1 MRDRSG
7 RTRGACILVVLALLA
22 PRGASAAEPNVKSIA
37 AGLSY
42 DHFSRSVVWP
52 GVGAASKILSHMVS
66 ARVDIG
72 LAGGLVVRLD
82 AGLSLN
88 DFSGLTFDA
97 LPVSLELDGD
107 SIKGFALGAEVA
119 TPLKKLGAFEI
130 GAAGRFVYSFGMSKS
145 WALEGFAV
153 EGEATGQPRWMEL
166 SAGPRIAFLSAGRI
180 VPYAEVRAS
189 LFWAGFR
196 MSETLGDLSG
206 EETKSVR
213 GDFAVSIALGADV
226 RVTDRISV
234 KAKAGIMPA
243 AGGTGAMASIGAL
256 YGF

>member
-52 GVGAASKILSHMVS
+52 GDGAASKILAHGVS
-66 ARVDIG
+66 ARVDIS
-72 LAGGLVVRLD
+72 LASGLVLRLD

-97 LPVSLELDGD
+97 LPISLELDGN

-153 EGEATGQPRWMEL
+153 EGEATGQPSWMEL
-166 SAGPRIAFLSAGRI
+166 SAGPRVVYISAGRI

-189 LFWAGFR
+189 MFWARFR
-196 MSETLGDLSG
+196 MSETLGDLGG
-206 EETKSVR
+206 EETRSVR
-213 GDFAVSIALGADV
+213 GDFGVSIALGADV

-243 AGGTGAMASIGAL
+243 AGGAGAMVSIGAL